1 MNSDRKN
8 IFSENEKTSFLA
20 KITNLIY
27 SKLEWILS
35 FIIEFFSFFLECW
48 GVAGDP
54 RSGGSGRHGESL
66 AAKRTFVGQRPR
78 PCERAEQ
85 AELWL
90 KLGGLFPLSYLKLGS
105 LSNKS

>member
-1 MNSDRKN
+1 MLDYYVPLGALRGG
-8 IFSENEKTSFLA
+8 A
-20 KITNLIY
+20 
-27 SKLEWILS
+27 
-35 FIIEFFSFFLECW
+35 
-48 GVAGDP
+48 P
-54 RSGGSGRHGESL
+54 RREGSGRHSESL